1 MTFPDLYQ
9 HACTVFPRPVVDIAT
24 PWLLSP
30 DLIRILETD
39 PLSIEVIDPEFPE
52 EPLVLTR
59 ENDLFPC
66 PLCVDAETV
75 CPHTV
80 AATMKSW
87 QWAAEETV
95 PLRNKEDLDPT
106 AVVHQH
112 EPHSLTLKA
121 TTQHGYEA
129 LLCLRGFDAQ
139 RLFRQAAQL
148 EALWSERGWTA
159 PYGRSTPTTYAQATA
174 AHAAPAPQPQPQQ
187 GTPPGQTPAPAHP
200 PAPTTMGT
208 APGALVFHPDR
219 LEASFLNGKWYWA
232 MFGPDMPRS
241 RMKHGIRIWEEGLA
255 TAGWHPQTLNKEQ
268 PPDVRGYL
276 AEYVLKPDGTPDK
289 VIRLI
294 ATM

>member
-1 MTFPDLYQ
+1 MTFPELYQ
-9 HACTVFPRPVVDIAT
+9 KACVDFPATVVDIAL
-24 PWLLSP
+24 PWLLTTGT
-30 DLIRILETD
+30 IHILDHD
-39 PLSIEVIDPEFPE
+39 PLTIQVTDPEFPE
-52 EPLVLTR
+52 EPLVLVQ
-59 ENDLFPC
+59 EHGLFPC

-87 QWAAEETV
+87 QWTAEETQ

-106 AVVHQH
+106 AIIHQH

-121 TTQHGYEA
+121 NTQHGYEA
-129 LLCLRGFDAQ
+129 LLCLRGFDAH

-148 EALWSERGWTA
+148 EALWHDRGWTA

-174 AHAAPAPQPQPQQ
+174 APQSSVPPVTAPQQAPVS
-187 GTPPGQTPAPAHP
+187 TPVTAPP
-200 PAPTTMGT
+200 TAPSQSVT

-232 MFGPDMPRS
+232 MFGPDMPRN
-241 RMKHGIRIWEEGLA
+241 RIKHGIRIWEEGLA
-255 TAGWHPQTLNKEQ
+255 TAGWHPHTLDKEH

-294 ATM
+294 PTT